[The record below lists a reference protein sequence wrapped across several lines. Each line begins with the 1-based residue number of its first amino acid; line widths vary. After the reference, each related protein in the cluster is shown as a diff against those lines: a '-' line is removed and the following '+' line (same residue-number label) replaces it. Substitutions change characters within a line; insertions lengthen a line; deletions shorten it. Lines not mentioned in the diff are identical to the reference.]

1 MVKEG
6 ENTRH
11 PGDPNRITQGA
22 TGITM
27 VEMDSEELIT
37 ELNFKH
43 IIVDERLQGKEF
55 NVRQMFDLLPA
66 TIADKRTLRVIEIHD
81 LFKAVDHTRTMV
93 GSARLFHSLMNPS
106 QSIELVHAKQD
117 SYCELENNHRLQE
130 AIAEFLEVF
139 AQGETDLFKL
149 LNAHTHPLIAY
160 GDYQAAVK
168 AIERLL
174 AAAARLPQPET
185 VYLDSLFKSIG
196 SFHSSPVMSILAG
209 PAFRTPG
216 GVKAREELG
225 RYTPSLRFR
234 PHRLGFGSLWPAFPG
249 LAFGAA
255 WLFGLMEP
263 AIAKALCLGTSWFS
277 VVGFIY
283 GGVLKPMIDYET
295 AILPI
300 RQRLIDSNRFAQA
313 IESVAAIDE
322 LLSFVG
328 FSKAMP
334 HPTVLPEVTNE
345 ETHFFVAKNMR
356 NPIIAK
362 GDPGFVANDV
372 NLAGA
377 RMTFVTGPNSGG
389 KTTYC
394 KSIVQNQI
402 LAQIGAP
409 VVASGAMINMA
420 DRITY
425 QAPAFDTLA
434 DTEGRFG
441 TELKV
446 TRDIF
451 FSVTPQS
458 LTILDEI
465 AEGTTTHEKVTLSAE
480 IMNGFYAIGNNTLL
494 VTHSFEL
501 VEAFQGQGKGQ
512 YLQVEFKGE
521 EPTHKIVPGISTDS
535 HALRVAQKIGFA
547 PEDIRRHLRS
557 RGYVPEVPGT
567 EIHGAAC

>member
-1 MVKEG
+1 M
-6 ENTRH
+6 
-11 PGDPNRITQGA
+11 I
-22 TGITM
+22 
-27 VEMDSEELIT
+27 EMDSEELIT

-43 IIVDERLQGKEF
+43 IIVDERLQGEEF
-55 NVRQMFDLLPA
+55 NIRQMFDLLPA
-66 TIADKRTLRVIEIHD
+66 TIADKRTLRVVEVHD
-81 LFKAVDHTRTMV
+81 LFKAIDHTQTMV

-106 QSIELVHAKQD
+106 QSIELVYAKQD
-117 SYCELENNHRLQE
+117 SYCELENNERLQG
-130 AIAEFLEVF
+130 AIADFLAEF
-139 AQGETDLFKL
+139 AKGEADLFKL
-149 LNAHTHPLIAY
+149 LNVHTNPLMAY
-160 GDYQAAVK
+160 GDYRAATR
-168 AIERLL
+168 AIDRMLI
-174 AAAARLPQPET
+174 AIDKLPQPET
-185 VYLDSLFKSIG
+185 VYLDSLFKSIASFKG
-196 SFHSSPVMSILAG
+196 SPARSLVAG
-209 PAFRTPG
+209 PAFRTWG
-216 GVKAREELG
+216 GVRARQEIG
-225 RYTPSLRFR
+225 RFTPSLSFR
-234 PHRLGFGSLWPAFPG
+234 PRRLGFGSLWPALPG

-255 WLFGLMEP
+255 WLLGFMEP
-263 AIAKALCLGTSWFS
+263 AIAKTLCLGTSWFS
-277 VVGFIY
+277 VVGIIY
-283 GGVLKPMIDYET
+283 GAVLKPMIDYET

-300 RQRLIDSNRFAQA
+300 RQRLIESNRFASA

-322 LLSFVG
+322 LMSFVG

-345 ETHFFVAKNMR
+345 ETHFFVARNLR

-362 GDPGFVANDV
+362 NDKEFVGNDV

-389 KTTYC
+389 KTTFC

-434 DTEGRFG
+434 DSEGRFG

-451 FSVTPQS
+451 YSVTPQS

-465 AEGTTTHEKVTLSAE
+465 AEGTTTHEKVSLSVD

-494 VTHSFEL
+494 VTHSFEM
-501 VEAFQGQGKGQ
+501 VETFKAQGKGQ

-521 EPTHKIVPGISTDS
+521 EPTHRIIPGISTDS

-547 PEDIRRHLRS
+547 PEDILRHLCRK
-557 RGYVPEVPGT
+557 GYIHEVPDPEVPKGVPQ
-567 EIHGAAC
+567 G

>member
-1 MVKEG
+1 M
-6 ENTRH
+6 N
-11 PGDPNRITQGA
+11 
-22 TGITM
+22 
-27 VEMDSEELIT
+27 EMDSEELIT

-43 IIVDERLQGKEF
+43 IIVDERLQGKAF

-117 SYCELENNHRLQE
+117 SYCELENNERLQE
-130 AIAEFLEVF
+130 AIAEFLDAFALGEV
-139 AQGETDLFKL
+139 DLFKI

-160 GDYQAAVK
+160 GDYKAAVN
-168 AIERLL
+168 AIEKMLD
-174 AAAARLPQPET
+174 AAAKLPQPET
-185 VYLDSLFKSIG
+185 VYLDSLFKSIA
-196 SFHSSPVMSILAG
+196 SFKGSPVHDILLG
-209 PAFRTPG
+209 PAFRTAE
-216 GVKAREELG
+216 GVKARQEIG
-225 RYTPSLRFR
+225 RYTTALRFV
-234 PHRLGFGSLWPAFPG
+234 PHRFGIGSLWPAFPG
-249 LAFGAA
+249 LGFGAA

-345 ETHFFVAKNMR
+345 ETHFFVAKNLR

-362 GDPGFVANDV
+362 DDKGFVPNDV

-425 QAPAFDTLA
+425 QAPAFDTLS
-434 DTEGRFG
+434 DNEGRFG

-451 FSVTPQS
+451 YSVSPQS

-465 AEGTTTHEKVTLSAE
+465 AEGTTTHEKVSLSAE

-501 VEAFQGQGKGQ
+501 VEPFKEQGKGQ
-512 YLQVEFKGE
+512 YLQVEFKGT
-521 EPTHKIVPGISTDS
+521 EPTHRIVAGISTDS
-535 HALRVAQKIGFA
+535 HALRVAEKIGFA
-547 PEDIRRHLRS
+547 PADIREHLCRK
-557 RGYVPEVPGT
+557 GYVQKMPAPEV
-567 EIHGAAC
+567 

>member
-1 MVKEG
+1 M
-6 ENTRH
+6 
-11 PGDPNRITQGA
+11 I
-22 TGITM
+22 
-27 VEMDSEELIT
+27 EMDSEELIT

-43 IIVDERLQGKEF
+43 IIVDERLQGEEF
-55 NVRQMFDLLPA
+55 NIRQMFDLLPA
-66 TIADKRTLRVIEIHD
+66 TIADKRTLRVVEIHD
-81 LFKAVDHTRTMV
+81 LFKAIDHTQTMV

-117 SYCELENNHRLQE
+117 SYCELENNVRLQE
-130 AIAEFLEVF
+130 AIAEFLNEF
-139 AQGETDLFKL
+139 ATSEADLFKL
-149 LNAHTHPLIAY
+149 LNVHTHPLIAY
-160 GDYQAAVK
+160 GDYQAAAR
-168 AIERLL
+168 AIDRLL
-174 AAAARLPQPET
+174 SATARLPQPET
-185 VYLDSLFKSIG
+185 VYLDSLFKSIASFNG
-196 SFHSSPVMSILAG
+196 SPARSILAG
-209 PAFRTPG
+209 PAFRTWS
-216 GVKAREELG
+216 GVKAREEIG
-225 RYTPSLRFR
+225 RFTPSLRFR

-283 GGVLKPMIDYET
+283 GAVLKPMFDYET

-300 RQRLIDSNRFAQA
+300 RQRLIDSNRFASA
-313 IESVAAIDE
+313 IESVAGIDE
-322 LLSFVG
+322 LLSFVA

-334 HPTVLPEVTNE
+334 HPTVLPEITNE
-345 ETHFFVAKNMR
+345 ETHFFVAKNLR

-362 GDPGFVANDV
+362 DDKAFVANDV

-409 VVASGAMINMA
+409 VVASGAMINMT

-434 DTEGRFG
+434 DQEGRFG

-465 AEGTTTHEKVTLSAE
+465 AEGTTTHEKVSLSVD
-480 IMNGFYAIGNNTLL
+480 IMNGFYAVGNNTLL

-501 VEAFQGQGKGQ
+501 VEGFQKQGKGQ
-512 YLQVEFKGE
+512 YLQVEFKDD
-521 EPTHKIVPGISTDS
+521 EPTHRIVPGISTDS

-547 PEDIRRHLRS
+547 PEDIQRHLRQQ
-557 RGYVPEVPGT
+557 GYLSDGET
-567 EIHGAAC
+567 ARN